1 MATSNRQRGKVRPK
15 AARRIPPPHHRARP
29 TLEALE
35 DRQCPTTVSVYAS
48 GLFNPRGLTFGPDG
62 NLYVAEGG
70 SGGIS
75 STVGQCDQVAPPVG
89 PYAGGYTSRISKITS
104 DGMRTTVAD
113 NLPSS
118 QTSPMLGNLV
128 SGVAAVQFI
137 GDTLYGIEA
146 GAGCSHGLAGTDNT
160 IFRVN
165 ADGSTTTIADLSV
178 FQQAN
183 PTIGPDGQPASA
195 QTLDDFEPDGT
206 WYSMVAVRGAL
217 YAVEPNHGELDRI
230 TTDGQISR
238 VADIYSTQGHVVPTA
253 LAYHGNFYV
262 GNLGTFPVTPGT
274 ENVYKITPSGQI
286 KVFASGLTTV
296 TGVAFDPQGQ
306 MYVLETDTAPGFP
319 GPSAAGSGMVVRVN
333 DDGSLTT
340 IASGLVFP
348 TAMTFGPDGALYLS
362 NFGFG
367 APPIGLGQILRV
379 DLGPTVAADSSV
391 ARAGSILPASS
402 VHVDL
407 AQATDMMIQPHS
419 KAQAV
424 SFPTPNAPAGET
436 RNWPLEPVVNT
447 TTGTHSAAVDSF
459 FIQHA
464 GAEPAQL
471 TTNLGEVEL

>member
-1 MATSNRQRGKVRPK
+1 
-15 AARRIPPPHHRARP
+15 
-29 TLEALE
+29 LEALE
-35 DRQCPTTVSVYAS
+35 DRRCPTTVSVYAS

-165 ADGSTTTIADLSV
+165 ADGSTTTIADLSL

-183 PTIGPDGQPASA
+183 PTIGPDGLPASA

-306 MYVLETDTAPGFP
+306 MYVLETDTAPGSP
-319 GPSAAGSGMVVRVN
+319 GPAAAGSGMVVRVN

-348 TAMTFGPDGALYLS
+348 TAMTFGPDGALYIS

-379 DLGPTVAADSSV
+379 DLGRDAPTAQLAE
-391 ARAGSILPASS
+391 ATLPAPSTDQFQAARLLGQTMVPTAPIAS
-402 VHVDL
+402 PPAAPVTHGPDTPTMAL
-407 AQATDMMIQPHS
+407 A
-419 KAQAV
+419 
-424 SFPTPNAPAGET
+424 PNAVHP
-436 RNWPLEPVVNT
+436 
-447 TTGTHSAAVDSF
+447 HSAAVD
-459 FIQHA
+459 FIFAASHHR
-464 GAEPAQL
+464 
-471 TTNLGEVEL
+471 TDISDSDRLGEFDL